1 MSGLRVSNLRGE
13 TAGSS
18 PTFPD
23 GVVVTGVITAT
34 SFSGSGASLTGI
46 DATALKDSGG
56 DVKVQ
61 ANTSGIVVTGVATA
75 TQFSGNVTGVA
86 ATFSGNVSVGGVLTY
101 EDVTNVDS
109 VGLITARS
117 GIRIGA
123 GQSVS
128 AVSGIVTYYGDGSQL
143 TGVESGVGNFV
154 ASGDIGNGQTVIIK
168 TDGTV
173 GIVTS
178 TGSANPSF
186 GSEVVFATAESNR
199 ISSTYDSTN
208 GKVVIAYQDAG
219 NSNYGTAIV
228 GTVSGTSISFGSEV
242 VFNSGGINEPTSC
255 VYDSANGKVVIAY
268 VDVSNSNHG
277 TAIVGTVSGT
287 SISFGSKVVYNSGNT
302 DYVTA
307 VYDSTNEKVVIAYRD
322 DGSSNRGTAIVGT
335 VSGTSISFGSEVIFN
350 GAVSSWITSTYDST
364 NGKVVIS
371 YQDGGNSDYG
381 TAIVGTVSGT
391 SISFGSEVT
400 FNNSTTQYTST
411 TFDSTNGK
419 VVISYKDAGNSNY
432 GTAIVGT
439 VSGTSI
445 SFGSEVVF
453 NTAITAFI
461 SSAFDSTNGKVV
473 IAYRDEGNS
482 DNGTGIVGTV
492 SGTSISFGSEVVF
505 NSGNTVYNSCT
516 FDSTNNKTVIAYRDV
531 PNSSYGTA
539 VVFSSDSLVTN
550 LTAEN
555 YIGIAAEAISNT
567 ATGKINIL
575 GGVNTGQ
582 TGLTTAQTYYV
593 QTDGSLATSAG
604 SPSVVAGTAISDT
617 KVLVWKS

>member
-75 TQFSGNVTGVA
+75 TTFSGNVTGVA

-178 TGSANPSF
+178 TGSANP
-186 GSEVVFATAESNR
+186 
-199 ISSTYDSTN
+199 
-208 GKVVIAYQDAG
+208 
-219 NSNYGTAIV
+219 
-228 GTVSGTSISFGSEV
+228 SFGSEV

-492 SGTSISFGSEVVF
+492 SGTSISFSSEVVF

-516 FDSTNNKTVIAYRDV
+516 FDSTNNKTVIAFRDV
-531 PNSSYGTA
+531 PNSNYGTA